1 MTPKGDVWHNSFGGR
16 GIRYLGWWF
25 HLFSLFPPHPPI
37 SILETSMEKVIAV
50 LALLV
55 QILNAGAFVTEAYI
69 PKYAILIAA
78 VTGGIQAFLGKIQ
91 EPKGKAKK

>member
-1 MTPKGDVWHNSFGGR
+1 
-16 GIRYLGWWF
+16 
-25 HLFSLFPPHPPI
+25 
-37 SILETSMEKVIAV
+37 MEKVIAV